1 MSTAAAAGATERP
14 GASKGLVI
22 YYGEGGGGGAGLQN
36 VRVGVSSFTPTKG
49 FKAVSTWD
57 S

>member
-22 YYGEGGGGGAGLQN
+22 DYGEGGGG
-36 VRVGVSSFTPTKG
+36 RVTKREGRRSSFTPTKS
-49 FKAVSTWD
+49 FKAVLTWN